1 MIFFT
6 NLDFLTY
13 KIDLVFLMNQIQ
25 FFIYENITKFFKRR
39 GHIHE
44 VDLCDLV

>member
-13 KIDLVFLMNQIQ
+13 KIDLVFLMNQIK
-25 FFIYENITKFFKRR
+25 FFIHKNRSEFFKRR
-39 GHIHE
+39 GHIYE